1 MGISDNGAFNSNLA
15 NIASANYGPT
25 ATTNQ
30 ANTQANT
37 ALVGQQTQAASMNNQ
52 ITKAS
57 MPSILQAIN
66 EAGADQSGSNP
77 GNPAAGQGKQAAGGN
92 STNADQSGSANDS
105 WYNAGNLEDAVRNQN
120 FVTPY
125 TPQDLQSLKL
135 AKAIGIADPARG
147 KALYDMMMTQRTARI
162 DNQTASNQLK
172 MGNTY
177 DAATSVATIDPT
189 GKSPGAT
196 FSAFKAIDPQDAA
209 IIAKESTGTDG
220 KFDPVIADQKAQ
232 QYSSHLAAVSHL
244 YSGRP
249 TSMNNGQLIDDK
261 TAQPVQGQKQLYT
274 GSTAT
279 QLGEDR
285 KWAQEPIP
293 TTMTDGST
301 ENQPR
306 WKAPK
311 EQGGFG
317 GIVTPDQYALQQDQA
332 RRKLAT
338 AGTPS
343 ADAGGPQ
350 VAPPTPAAAK
360 PQPAVGAKLAA
371 IRGTQPT
378 PPPGSPP
385 GTAPGA
391 APPVAGATTGQAQQP
406 QPGVTDLAS
415 QNPNPLPK
423 GGPKVG
429 PAPAPQDMENWKKYN
444 DVAREKDADVGQNL
458 GAANAA
464 IQGANNAQ
472 IALKAGAW
480 TGPLSGKAQ
489 VLGTLLGNGAAVQTV
504 LGNASSRSVLEKVL
518 GVDAV
523 MDIENAGKGTG
534 GIRLGSQVLSA
545 AINKLAA
552 SPLMTPDAIMTMTN
566 AVKANANYDRQKY
579 GPDYAAY
586 KKAGGDANVFER
598 AYNEKFP
605 NQTVINKDTLAPTS
619 AGSQKYSEAQVAAY
633 AQIHGMSIPNVKTH
647 LGMTQ

>member
-196 FSAFKAIDPQDAA
+196 FSAFKATDPQDAA

-244 YSGRP
+244 YSGRD
-249 TSMNNGQLIDDK
+249 TDINNGQLIDKK
-261 TAQPVQGQKQLYT
+261 TGQ
-274 GSTAT
+274 
-279 QLGEDR
+279 
-285 KWAQEPIP
+285 
-293 TTMTDGST
+293 
-301 ENQPR
+301 
-306 WKAPK
+306 
-311 EQGGFG
+311 
-317 GIVTPDQYALQQDQA
+317 
-332 RRKLAT
+332 
-338 AGTPS
+338 
-343 ADAGGPQ
+343 
-350 VAPPTPAAAK
+350 
-360 PQPAVGAKLAA
+360 AV
-371 IRGTQPT
+371 
-378 PPPGSPP
+378 
-385 GTAPGA
+385 
-391 APPVAGATTGQAQQP
+391 TGQAQLFTGSTSEQRGKDSDFANEMIDVPHQNGITTKEPRWSAPKPYGFGGTLTPAQYMLQQDKARRTQP
-406 QPGVTDLAS
+406 
-415 QNPNPLPK
+415 
-423 GGPKVG
+423 
-429 PAPAPQDMENWKKYN
+429 
-444 DVAREKDADVGQNL
+444 
-458 GAANAA
+458 GAANDSG
-464 IQGANNAQ
+464 GA
-472 IALKAGAW
+472 
-480 TGPLSGKAQ
+480 P
-489 VLGTLLGNGAAVQTV
+489 V
-504 LGNASSRSVLEKVL
+504 
-518 GVDAV
+518 
-523 MDIENAGKGTG
+523 
-534 GIRLGSQVLSA
+534 
-545 AINKLAA
+545 
-552 SPLMTPDAIMTMTN
+552 TP
-566 AVKANANYDRQKY
+566 
-579 GPDYAAY
+579 
-586 KKAGGDANVFER
+586 
-598 AYNEKFP
+598 
-605 NQTVINKDTLAPTS
+605 APTS
-619 AGSQKYSEAQVAAY
+619 PTSPTAAGRGNNGPVAPKGSGQAAAAALPYTPPASGPIPPSGTPAY
-633 AQIHGMSIPNVKTH
+633 AQRVTTALNDPEYKAPYNPNNLPSAAGTPQLGVKEKVDQYMAQRKDAQTEFSDHANSSAQALMNFNAAKAILNSDTSPLPTTGPIGAVLSKLSALGYTTDNANSRQEAAKYLTNAAVAQLKQTYGARPGVFDVKINVEKAFPSIENQGMPAVKNLIDSQITQAQYLKDSSQRGGAYIAKGGDPSRFNEWQEKYFPRANLVTPPAKTAPMDIASQKDPQAAYDALKPGDAYTH
-647 LGMTQ
+647 NGKTLYKGGT

>member
-30 ANTQANT
+30 ASVQANT
-37 ALVGQQTQAASMNNQ
+37 ALTGQQVQQQTMNTQIQ
-52 ITKAS
+52 KAT
-57 MPSILQAIN
+57 MPLIMQALN
-66 EAGADQSGSNP
+66 EATADSSGANP
-77 GNPAAGQGKQAAGGN
+77 GNPQAGLGAQAPGTQNAA
-92 STNADQSGSANDS
+92 NADQSGNAS
-105 WYNAGNLEDAVRNQN
+105 WYNGGNLEDTIRDQN
-120 FVTPY
+120 FVQPY
-125 TPQDLQSLKL
+125 TQGELKSLQLI
-135 AKAIGIADPARG
+135 KAIVIGDPQRG
-147 KALYDMMMTQRTARI
+147 KALFDMMTTQRQARI
-162 DNQTASNQLK
+162 DNQTANNQLK

-177 DAATSVATIDPT
+177 DTASAVATADPD
-189 GKSPGAT
+189 GDSPGAT
-196 FSAFKAIDPQDAA
+196 YSAFKAADPKDAA
-209 IIAKESTGTDG
+209 IIQKEATDPVTG
-220 KFDPVIADQKAQ
+220 KFDPVKADTMARD
-232 QYSSHLAAVSHL
+232 YSSHLAAVSHL

-249 TSMNNGQLIDDK
+249 TKDNNGQLVDEK
-261 TAQPVQGQKQLYT
+261 TDQAVVGQKQLYT

-285 KWAQEPIP
+285 KWAQESIP
-293 TTMTDGST
+293 VTMTDGST

-311 EQGGFG
+311 EQGGLG
-317 GIVTPDQYALQQDQA
+317 GITPDQYALQQDQT
-332 RRKLAT
+332 RRKLTNSGAPAT
-338 AGTPS
+338 
-343 ADAGGPQ
+343 DGGGAP
-350 VAPPTPAAAK
+350 VTPPTPPAAK

-371 IRGTQPT
+371 LRGTQPT

-406 QPGVTDLAS
+406 QAGVSDLATA
-415 QNPNPLPK
+415 NPNPLPK

-429 PAPAPQDMENWKKYN
+429 PAPPSQDVENWKKYN
-444 DVAREKDADVGQNL
+444 DVAREKDAEAGTAL
-458 GAANAA
+458 GGANAA

-489 VLGTLLGNGAAVQTV
+489 VLGTLLGNGPAVQSL

-566 AVKANANYDRQKY
+566 AVKANAEYDRQKY

-586 KKAGGDANVFER
+586 KKSGGDVNSFEKV
-598 AYNEKFP
+598 YNDKFP
-605 NQTVINKDTLAPTS
+605 NKTQISADTLKGGAEPVTVSSAADHAKLAPGT
-619 AGSQKYSEAQVAAY
+619 QYRD
-633 AQIHGMSIPNVKTH
+633 PNGVLRTKGGT
-647 LGMTQ
+647 